1 MGEPSP
7 YIFLSSPIPTTY
19 YFTKWRGCEI
29 SEYPK
34 VNFKKLL
41 ASYIIPYSELTS
53 KIVSRFSF
61 VNTYFSAASNFLP
74 RVSTFLPRLMRIVFI
89 FERKV
94 RKLFEAGS
102 SRSRNWGRSQLW
114 SSSILSP
121 IHIFVLYLIF
131 FFKAPFFLIFLCADF
146 YFVRALVSSS
156 PLFRLPKRN
165 IF

>member
-7 YIFLSSPIPTTY
+7 LHFSILSYPYTILFHKVARLQDFRIPQSKLQETFSQLHNSIFWTHFKDC
-19 YFTKWRGCEI
+19 FTFFLRGLILFGCEQ
-29 SEYPK
+29 
-34 VNFKKLL
+34 
-41 ASYIIPYSELTS
+41 
-53 KIVSRFSF
+53 
-61 VNTYFSAASNFLP
+61 FLP